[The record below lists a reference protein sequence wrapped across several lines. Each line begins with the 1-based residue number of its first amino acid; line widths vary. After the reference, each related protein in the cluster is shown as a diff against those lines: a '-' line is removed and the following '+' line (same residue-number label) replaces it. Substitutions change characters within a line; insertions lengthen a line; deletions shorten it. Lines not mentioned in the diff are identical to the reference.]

1 MKISL
6 PAFRPG
12 SAVFLVVVFAIV
24 LAGCGGSEPEQRKAF
39 QSLLQDKVLNKQGI
53 AIEPLSREEK
63 KAIGEYREHYGVLE
77 TFQKDMAKET
87 AKNARDLLSLA
98 EMDSLAAMA
107 KAGSALKKAARD
119 AEKLRETTATLH
131 AKADKA
137 KAALTTPEDLAPVY
151 NAAYQKIVTGPALAS
166 QGAFDSV
173 HAVFTAT
180 LNLLDFI
187 DTNSR
192 DMEIADTTINVKNP
206 GLMDELNAKMAAVR
220 EKSAE
225 LRKAYAA
232 MMKALLQ

>member
-6 PAFRPG
+6 PAFRLG
-12 SAVFLVVVFAIV
+12 SAVLLFVVFVIA
-24 LAGCGGSEPEQRKAF
+24 LAGCGNNEPEQRKAF
-39 QSLLQDKVLNKQGI
+39 LSLLQDKVLDKQGI

-63 KAIGEYREHYGVLE
+63 KAIGKYGEHYEVLE

-87 AKNARDLLSLA
+87 TKNARDLLSLA

-107 KAGSALKKAARD
+107 KAGSSLKKATRD
-119 AEKLRETTATLH
+119 AEKLRETTVTLH

-137 KAALTTPEDLAPVY
+137 KDALTMPADLASVY

-166 QGAFDSV
+166 KGAFDSV
-173 HAVFTAT
+173 HAVFAAT

-187 DTNSR
+187 NTHSR

-206 GLMDELNAKMAAVR
+206 GLMDELNSKMTVVR
-220 EKSAE
+220 EKSAD
-225 LRKAYAA
+225 LRKAYAT